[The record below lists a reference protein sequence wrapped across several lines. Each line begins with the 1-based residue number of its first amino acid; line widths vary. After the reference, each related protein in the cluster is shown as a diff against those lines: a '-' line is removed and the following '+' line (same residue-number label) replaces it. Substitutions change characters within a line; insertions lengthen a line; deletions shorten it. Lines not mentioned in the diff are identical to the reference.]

1 MRKFLLSL
9 LLLFV
14 TITIL
19 GQGELVRQICL
30 IYDNQVVYSRNINL
44 IDTLDFI
51 WEEPVG
57 DDVIGGSEIDST
69 KQLYVGVVAFNQNV
83 RQMPITSD
91 VEAVKNFIN
100 EQTNDKDATAF
111 AYSVSKGNQ
120 LFDAEA
126 LPAFDK
132 IFMLNFSDGTDN

>member
-51 WEEPVG
+51 WEEPVMKG
-57 DDVIGGSEIDST
+57 IGKALKNASMTDIYIVTGRMVMEDGIW
-69 KQLYVGVVAFNQNV
+69 QNV
-83 RQMPITSD
+83 
-91 VEAVKNFIN
+91 
-100 EQTNDKDATAF
+100 
-111 AYSVSKGNQ
+111 Y
-120 LFDAEA
+120 
-126 LPAFDK
+126 
-132 IFMLNFSDGTDN
+132 